1 MRVAQIY
8 AEKFLQDQAQSL
20 REGLHLLCPRSLK
33 WMRRPDWAILHV
45 SASNLLLGYLKS
57 PLLSINCCSYFLGN
71 CVKKFGY
78 FLFQHLVSITASRF
92 ATVHRYIEIE
102 VCAGGCSHKLALIYV
117 LLLSQDRQVHSQV
130 GTQIGR
136 YIDRYIDRQVGT
148 QLGRYIDRQVHSQ
161 VGTQIGRYIGRQVHR
176 QVHRQVGTQWDAK
189 SLFIPLKSKKK
200 LALIDVYPFQQ

>member
-45 SASNLLLGYLKS
+45 SASNLLLGYFKK
-57 PLLSINCCSYFLGN
+57 PPFEHKLLQLL
-71 CVKKFGY
+71 FGQLCEEIWL
-78 FLFQHLVSITASRF
+78 LFVPASSLDTASRF

-102 VCAGGCSHKLALIYV
+102 VCAGGCSHKLALIDV

-148 QLGRYIDRQVHSQ
+148 QLGWYIERQVHRKVGTQLGRYID
-161 VGTQIGRYIGRQVHR
+161 RQVHR